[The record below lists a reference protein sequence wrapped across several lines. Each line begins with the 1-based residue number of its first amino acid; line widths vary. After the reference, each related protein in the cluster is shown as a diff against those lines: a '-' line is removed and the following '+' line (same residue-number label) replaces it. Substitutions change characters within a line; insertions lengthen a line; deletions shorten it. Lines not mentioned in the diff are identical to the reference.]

1 MSTLID
7 RRSFNALALAGG
19 SALLGGG
26 LRAESPLPDSAIDGG
41 VARPMH
47 VTILLYDGTTVLDW
61 IGPYEALH
69 RVPGVEL
76 VLAGKDTDLMKSDS
90 GIVQYKAN
98 VPLDQIE
105 RTDVLIVPG
114 GAKGMMEAANDPVI
128 ADWVRRMDQ
137 TSVYTIGICTG
148 ALLLSHLGL
157 LAGKRATTYWKFTG
171 MLAGGGATFVPERW
185 VRDGKYWTCAGV
197 SAGIDLTLALIAD
210 LYGPKS
216 AMMAQLAIEYDPQPP
231 YTAGSVRTAPKEVI
245 DALGGMVPA
254 KTASSDSG

>member
-19 SALLGGG
+19 GALLGGG
-26 LRAESPLPDSAIDGG
+26 LRAESLVPDSAIDGG

-47 VTILLYDGTTVLDW
+47 VTMLLYDGTTVLDW

-76 VLAGKDTDLMKSDS
+76 VLAGKDAELMKSDS

-98 VPLDQIE
+98 VSLDQIE
-105 RTDVLIVPG
+105 HTDVLIVPG

-137 TSVYTIGICTG
+137 TSIYTIGICTG

-157 LAGKRATTYWKFTG
+157 LAGKRATTYWKFTA
-171 MLAGGGATFVPERW
+171 MLASGGATFVPERW

-210 LYGPKS
+210 LYGPKKRDDG
-216 AMMAQLAIEYDPQPP
+216 ATGHRI
-231 YTAGSVRTAPKEVI
+231 
-245 DALGGMVPA
+245 
-254 KTASSDSG
+254 